1 MYGIFDVIGLN
12 CKLWVHLW
20 EGDWILSETVKRDLF
35 FSQPRPVQKWK
46 MNENDRNIFYGKY
59 VFSSH
64 RVILDLLAG
73 W

>member
-35 FSQPRPVQKWK
+35 FFSASPGSKVE
-46 MNENDRNIFYGKY
+46 NE
-59 VFSSH
+59 
-64 RVILDLLAG
+64 
-73 W
+73 